1 MPSDEP
7 SRPYNW
13 RPKSLAKL
21 KFHNLSSFVSCYY
34 IYLKTT
40 EILQKSPG
48 FLAWTSMI
56 YVLFSVNKYIV
67 LLFYFWKVMVIEL
80 VVGVVPVE

>member
-21 KFHNLSSFVSCYY
+21 K
-34 IYLKTT
+34 
-40 EILQKSPG
+40 
-48 FLAWTSMI
+48 
-56 YVLFSVNKYIV
+56 LFTRINKV
-67 LLFYFWKVMVIEL
+67 LLFLLWYLETEEEKYAQNQGNANIEPC
-80 VVGVVPVE
+80 VD

>member
-21 KFHNLSSFVSCYY
+21 KLISKCYDKKDRFSA
-34 IYLKTT
+34 YLC
-40 EILQKSPG
+40 I
-48 FLAWTSMI
+48 
-56 YVLFSVNKYIV
+56 
-67 LLFYFWKVMVIEL
+67 
-80 VVGVVPVE
+80 

>member
-21 KFHNLSSFVSCYY
+21 
-34 IYLKTT
+34 
-40 EILQKSPG
+40 EIRI
-48 FLAWTSMI
+48 AER
-56 YVLFSVNKYIV
+56 KYIIAHIYIWRKV
-67 LLFYFWKVMVIEL
+67 LRI
-80 VVGVVPVE
+80 

>member
-21 KFHNLSSFVSCYY
+21 ELFNILWTYFIY
-34 IYLKTT
+34 IFRLEK
-40 EILQKSPG
+40 ERDN
-48 FLAWTSMI
+48 M
-56 YVLFSVNKYIV
+56 LFSKCLLKIV
-67 LLFYFWKVMVIEL
+67 PDRKLIS
-80 VVGVVPVE
+80 VEAF